1 MSKKQKQEEKQV
13 NGQVVR
19 EYIDSDGIRIREI
32 AVRGGWKMS
41 DDAKAKLRL
50 AMTGRKMSDDA
61 KAKLRLAM
69 TGRKMSDVARAKL
82 RLAMT
87 GRTVSSTTRA
97 KIAAS
102 MQGRRM
108 VSAEEYARLIEA
120 EASSEG

>member
-50 AMTGRKMSDDA
+50 AMTGRKMSD
-61 KAKLRLAM
+61 
-69 TGRKMSDVARAKL
+69 VARAKL

-87 GRTVSSTTRA
+87 GRTVSPATRA